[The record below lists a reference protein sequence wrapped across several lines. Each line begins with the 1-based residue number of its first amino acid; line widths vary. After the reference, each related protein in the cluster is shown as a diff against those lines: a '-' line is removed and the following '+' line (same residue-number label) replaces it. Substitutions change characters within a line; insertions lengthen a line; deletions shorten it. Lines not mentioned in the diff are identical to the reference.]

1 MAEERKKLSQKEGFK
16 RIKKEVDQ
24 LEKPTKRRQAIAI
37 KYDIEKGKAPKIMA
51 TGQGNIADMILQ
63 VAEENKVPF
72 YEDSSLAD
80 LLSKLELESEIPPE
94 LYTLVAEVLAFVY
107 QLDKLAKKRQK
118 VKQKYGGKGKNDA

>member
-1 MAEERKKLSQKEGFK
+1 MAEDRKKLSQQEGFK
-16 RIKKEVDQ
+16 RIKKSVDQ
-24 LEKPTKRRQAIAI
+24 LEQPAKKRQAIAI
-37 KYDIEKGKAPKIMA
+37 KYDVEKGKAPKIMA

-118 VKQKYGGKGKNDA
+118 VRQKYGHKGKKDA

>member
-1 MAEERKKLSQKEGFK
+1 
-16 RIKKEVDQ
+16 
-24 LEKPTKRRQAIAI
+24 
-37 KYDIEKGKAPKIMA
+37 
-51 TGQGNIADMILQ
+51 
-63 VAEENKVPF
+63 
-72 YEDSSLAD
+72 

>member
-1 MAEERKKLSQKEGFK
+1 MSEDKKKLSQKEGFS
-16 RIKKEVDQ
+16 RIKKSVDQ
-24 LEKPTKRRQAIAI
+24 LEQPVKKRQAIAI
-37 KYDIEKGKAPKIMA
+37 KYDIEKGRAPKIMA

-118 VKQKYGGKGKNDA
+118 VRQKYGDKGKNNA

>member
-1 MAEERKKLSQKEGFK
+1 MADDKKKLSQQEGFK
-16 RIKKEVDQ
+16 RIKKSVDQ
-24 LEKPTKRRQAIAI
+24 LEQPTKRRQAIAI
-37 KYDIEKGKAPKIMA
+37 KYDVEKGRAPKIMA

-118 VKQKYGGKGKNDA
+118 VKQKYGDKS